1 MSHTETAK
9 RALTSASAA
18 SWGLGRISHK
28 ALTLTPYVY
37 DTSAGS
43 GVCAYVI
50 DTGILTTHTVSSC
63 PSKASVRED
72 STAD

>member
-1 MSHTETAK
+1 MSTTETAK
-9 RALTSASAA
+9 RALTSTTAA

-28 ALTLTPYVY
+28 ARTLTTYVY

-50 DTGILTTHTVSSC
+50 DTGILTSH
-63 PSKASVRED
+63 SVRLPALGA
-72 STAD
+72 SGPSLS